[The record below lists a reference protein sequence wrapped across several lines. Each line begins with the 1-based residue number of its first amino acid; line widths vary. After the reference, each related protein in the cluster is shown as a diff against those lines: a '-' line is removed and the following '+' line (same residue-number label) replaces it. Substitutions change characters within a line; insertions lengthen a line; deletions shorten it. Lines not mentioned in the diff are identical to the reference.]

1 MSEADLTALFT
12 ALWLTVKL
20 AAATTLILAIV
31 ATPLAWW
38 LGRTRHPVRMLV
50 EPLVALPIVL
60 PPTVMGFYL
69 LIAFAP
75 GGIIGESW
83 EWLTGEQLAFTF
95 NALVIGSVFYSL
107 PFYVQPLQVAFENLE
122 QGLLDAAATLG
133 ANPVDR
139 FFSLVVPAC
148 RNGFITAGCLAF
160 AHTIGEFGIVLMIGG
175 SIPGE
180 TRVLSIALFEEVET
194 LNYDR
199 AHTIAAGLMA
209 FAFLLLF
216 LVYSFNRR
224 FKVGLQ
230 GIRAR

>member
-1 MSEADLTALFT
+1 MNEADFT

-20 AAATTLILAIV
+20 ATVTTIILVIV

-38 LGRTRHPVRMLV
+38 LGRTQTPFKILI

-75 GGIIGESW
+75 ESIVGEFW
-83 EWLTGEQLAFTF
+83 QWLTGQQLAFTF
-95 NALVIGSVFYSL
+95 NALVIGSVIYSL

-199 AHTIAAGLMA
+199 AHTIAGSLMV
-209 FAFLLLF
+209 FAFVLLL
-216 LVYSFNRR
+216 LVYSFNRH
-224 FKVGLQ
+224 FKLGAP
-230 GIRAR
+230 GYNRK